1 MTGGSRLNHSLCNL
15 IEAMW
20 IVILEQYELSTDKL
34 PTKVPL
40 KIQPVPLERGN
51 KQLNLTN
58 PNFFKEKPLGN
69 CPLFSDTCHYEK
81 QTTKMFKNG
90 MYVKKK
96 SESHES
102 RVFPWLSK
110 SRSARKVFGTLYSS
124 NPVGDLIRLRSML
137 IILSYLSHSF
147 TKLKFTFLIC
157 QEARRNAF
165 LALLKR

>member
-1 MTGGSRLNHSLCNL
+1 
-15 IEAMW
+15 MW

-69 CPLFSDTCHYEK
+69 CSLFSDTCHYEK

-96 SESHES
+96 VNLMSHES
-102 RVFPWLSK
+102 
-110 SRSARKVFGTLYSS
+110 SRGSVNRGAPAKCSERYIV
-124 NPVGDLIRLRSML
+124 R
-137 IILSYLSHSF
+137 ILSV
-147 TKLKFTFLIC
+147 T
-157 QEARRNAF
+157 
-165 LALLKR
+165 